1 MSLELRRR
9 HVPPELHHA
18 VEHAGPPPATASE
31 PADSRNVTVTT
42 GIHRGRFP
50 IGGMQIRQARN
61 VLRRLVPIDDEA
73 VAVINGRAVSDD
85 EIIAENVTQ
94 ISFVKPSAIKG

>member
-9 HVPPELHHA
+9 HVPPEQHQA
-18 VEHAGPPPATASE
+18 VEAAGSPDATASDQ
-31 PADSRNVTVTT
+31 PDSRNVTVTT

-50 IGGMQIRQARN
+50 IGGMQIRQARE

-73 VAVINGRAVSDD
+73 VAVVNGRTVSDD